1 MELVSRRA
9 EVALVQE
16 KFNLSQRRA
25 CELVGVDRSSHRY
38 EARAERNPELKQKLE
53 ELARKRPRFG
63 YRRLTA
69 MLEREG
75 QKVNHK
81 RVRRLCAEM
90 NLGVRWKKRKR
101 LLVTAQS
108 LAQVSAVNE
117 EWGMDF
123 VSDCAGNGQKLR
135 ALTIVDTYS
144 RVSPEVEVATSI
156 GSQRVTRTL
165 ERAGAV
171 HGFPLRIRTDNGPE
185 FRSRHFQS
193 WCEKRGIQMIH
204 IQPGKPTQ
212 NAAVESFNGRLRDE
226 CLNANWFQNIQ
237 DARQKITAWR
247 EDYNQN
253 RPHSALAYRTPA
265 EFAAQFEA
273 PAKAASSLVPTP
285 NSELAALASA
295 SNCELTRASDLT
307 QNVGIS

>member
-9 EVALVQE
+9 EVAFVQE

-38 EARAERNPELKQKLE
+38 QAKAERNVELKQQLE

-69 MLEREG
+69 LLQRQG
-75 QKVNHK
+75 QEVNHK
-81 RVRRLCAEM
+81 RVRRLCVKL
-90 NLGVRWKKRKR
+90 NLSVRWKKRKR
-101 LLVTAQS
+101 LLGVAQPV
-108 LAQVSAVNE
+108 AQVSAVNE

-165 ERAGAV
+165 ERAAAV
-171 HGFPLRIRTDNGPE
+171 HGFPRRIRTDNGPE

-193 WCEKRGIQMIH
+193 WCEQRGIEIIH
-204 IQPGKPTQ
+204 IEPGKPTQ
-212 NAAVESFNGRLRDE
+212 NAAIESFNGRLRDE
-226 CLNANWFQNIQ
+226 CLNANWFQNTQ
-237 DARQKITAWR
+237 DARHKIMAWR
-247 EDYNQN
+247 EDYNQH

-273 PAKAASSLVPTP
+273 PAKAASRVIP
-285 NSELAALASA
+285 NLDSELAALASA
-295 SNCELTRASDLT
+295 SNCQFTRAKDPT